1 MTTIDYSSRL
11 ELARGLV
18 KAIEAGDNGEAER
31 LLDEITAERDSN
43 LFQQLGKLTRELH
56 EALSNFQFDA
66 RIAHMASEE
75 IPDARERLNYVV
87 AMTEEAAHKTL
98 GAVERSLPVAER
110 IGGGARSLNE
120 AWRRFR
126 AKQMSAEEFRE
137 LTRELDDFLERVA
150 SDSDAI
156 RQELNTVMMAQG
168 TQDLSGQIIRRVVQL
183 VQELEE
189 KLVELVRIT
198 GMRLHS
204 GEQQTSDR
212 QANGAGPA
220 VPGLDQG
227 VVKSQDEVDDL
238 LSSLGF

>member
-1 MTTIDYSSRL
+1 MTTPDYANRL
-11 ELARGLV
+11 ELARELV
-18 KAIEAGDNGEAER
+18 KAIEAGANDEADR
-31 LLDEITAERDSN
+31 LLNEITAERDSN

-66 RIAHMASEE
+66 RIAHLASEE

-87 AMTEEAAHKTL
+87 TMTEEAAHKTL
-98 GAVERSLPVAER
+98 GAVERSLPVAE
-110 IGGGARSLNE
+110 GMGSGARRLNE

-126 AKQMSAEEFRE
+126 AKQMSAEEFRA
-137 LTRELDDFLERVA
+137 LSRELDGFLERVVG
-150 SDSDAI
+150 DSDAI
-156 RQELNTVMMAQG
+156 RHELTTVMMAQG

-198 GMRLHS
+198 GLRLHT
-204 GEQQTSDR
+204 GEQEAPGH

-227 VVKSQDEVDDL
+227 VVQSQDEVDDL